1 MQQKH
6 RVIGAFTL
14 IELLVVIAIIAIL
27 ASILFPVFARARE
40 NARRASCMSN
50 MKQIGLG
57 ITMYVQDYD
66 EKYPIPWYGAT
77 YPGGYSTVEQTKSG
91 TPGEYFHQCT
101 SGYCGASYDKHWITW
116 MDMIYPY
123 VKSVQVFRCP
133 SSTDDEHRPDYIL
146 NGAFNGIYRS
156 HYKSGATNGTTSL
169 SEIERPSGAV
179 MLWETGQDS
188 AGANTEA
195 DYVNNGA
202 ATSIPRWA
210 GEHLIH
216 LEGMNL
222 AFGDGHVKWMS
233 LQRILAETGP
243 YVATDCNSSFSNA
256 TPYCSALF
264 NPFRN

>member
-1 MQQKH
+1 
-6 RVIGAFTL
+6 
-14 IELLVVIAIIAIL
+14 
-27 ASILFPVFARARE
+27 
-40 NARRASCMSN
+40 
-50 MKQIGLG
+50 
-57 ITMYVQDYD
+57 
-66 EKYPIPWYGAT
+66 
-77 YPGGYSTVEQTKSG
+77 
-91 TPGEYFHQCT
+91 
-101 SGYCGASYDKHWITW
+101 
-116 MDMIYPY
+116 
-123 VKSVQVFRCP
+123 
-133 SSTDDEHRPDYIL
+133 
-146 NGAFNGIYRS
+146 
-156 HYKSGATNGTTSL
+156 
-169 SEIERPSGAV
+169 